1 MTGTELARV
10 IIVDDDEDIRIALET
25 LMQSLGR
32 ETLGF
37 EDGVSFLQYLDDHSI
52 DDACILTDVRMP
64 RLSGIQLLERLKERG
79 SPAQCIVMT
88 SFADVPLA
96 VRCMRLGAID
106 FIEKPFQE
114 QRVIDAVEYGERR
127 AVLRQQLG
135 GLSDEVLQ
143 RFQSLTPR
151 QREVMVHIARGS
163 ANKVVAEDLGISAK
177 TVEIHRAR
185 VMRTMEATSLA
196 ELVRHVV
203 GLERAGTV
211 RPKACK
217 RGTADADAG
226 DAADG

>member
-10 IIVDDDEDIRIALET
+10 IIIDDDEDVRMAIEA

-32 ETLGF
+32 ETMSF
-37 EDGVSFLQYLDDHSI
+37 EDGVSFLQYLEDHSI

-79 SPAQCIVMT
+79 SRAQCIVMT
-88 SFADVPLA
+88 GYADVPLA

-114 QRVIDAVEYGERR
+114 QRVIDAVELGERR
-127 AVLRQQLG
+127 AAQRQQLG
-135 GLSDEVLQ
+135 GLSDEVMQ
-143 RFQSLTPR
+143 RFNSLTPR

-163 ANKVVAEDLGISAK
+163 ANKIVAEDLGISAK

-185 VMRTMEATSLA
+185 VMRTMEAGSLA

-203 GLERAGTV
+203 SLERAGIV
-211 RPKACK
+211 RPKPIR
-217 RGTADADAG
+217 RGESADA
-226 DAADG
+226 